1 MTTTGRKIKL
11 AVGHSVGSKKVK
23 NKTTTW
29 DSFCERLKD
38 PVRTK
43 ERYSEYMKAGRA
55 VQDRIKDVGYYVP
68 THFDGGIRKKRNMQF
83 RDLVTLDI
91 DFAEDSYER
100 DIVKAFDGFAWALH
114 STHKHGDGNIR
125 LRLIFP
131 LSRKV
136 DGDEYEPVARQIAS
150 RLDMDWFDDTTFQFS
165 RVMHWPS
172 CSVDSDYVC
181 LIEHGKWFDPDRVL
195 EDYENWR
202 DVSQWPVSSRQTEAL
217 RVSAEKAEDPR
228 EKRGVVGAFCRVYSV
243 DDVIRDHLSD
253 VYEET
258 ESPGRYTYRKGSTA
272 NGAVVYDDGLFLYS
286 HHGTDPISSRLVN
299 AFDLLRI
306 HKFGQLDEK
315 ADDTVSPSQ
324 LPSFRAIKD
333 YIRAECPDVRG
344 EIAADIVDDFDD
356 VDEEEGP
363 IEGNS
368 VKDEFDDEDL
378 GLDDDEAPAKTE
390 RKKKKVDR
398 EWLKDLILDKNDQI
412 KINLRNLTLIL
423 KNDPR
428 LSDRVAFNEFSRDF
442 VQTRNL
448 LGETVIDRT
457 NGDLWTDHA
466 DILVKFHLERIYN
479 IQASLAAIREAI
491 DLVAHQRR
499 FHPVRD
505 YLNSLE
511 WDGKSR
517 VETLLIDYLGAQDN
531 RYTRQVARKVL
542 CAAVA
547 RIMEP
552 GIKFDHVL
560 ILEGMQGKRKS
571 SFVSALAKGWF
582 TDDRITFDDPRKA
595 VEMLKAK
602 WIVEIP
608 ELQSFSK
615 HEVESIK
622 SFFSR
627 QTDRAREAYARRVDD
642 YPRQCIFFGT
652 TNDEHYLRDE
662 TGNRRFWPIKVNK
675 KLIDVEALKADVD
688 QIWAEAYQLY
698 KAGEKLYLEADVE
711 ALAKREQQARVL
723 DDPLV
728 GQIEAWLLKP
738 VTATTVYSGR
748 GATDEFEDEDS
759 ELIYRPYFC
768 PMQVWVEVLGGS
780 LERYNRGTARLINT
794 AVKQLG
800 YCSDSERLRFPEP
813 YGRQRGYI
821 VDVKAMV
828 EVAGESEDLGL

>member
-1 MTTTGRKIKL
+1 MTTASRKIKL

-29 DSFCERLKD
+29 DSFCTRLQD

-43 ERYSEYMKAGRA
+43 ERYSEYMKSGRA

-68 THFDGGIRKKRNMQF
+68 THFEGGVRKKRNMEF

-91 DFAEDSYER
+91 DFAEPNYASA
-100 DIVKAFDGFAWALH
+100 IAKALDGYAYALH
-114 STHKHGDGNIR
+114 STHKHGPDNIR
-125 LRLIFP
+125 LRLIVP

-172 CSVDSDYVC
+172 CSVDAEYVC
-181 LIEHGKWFDPDRVL
+181 TIEDGRWFDPDRVL
-195 EDYENWR
+195 EEYENWR
-202 DVSQWPVSSRQTEAL
+202 DVTQWPVSSRQTESL

-243 DDVIRDHLSD
+243 EDVIREHLAD

-258 ESPGRYTYRKGSTA
+258 ETPGRYSYRKGSTA

-306 HKFGQLDEK
+306 HKFGSADEK
-315 ADDTVSPSQ
+315 AGDDVSPSQ
-324 LPSFRAIKD
+324 MPSFKAVKEF
-333 YIRAECPDVRG
+333 IRSECPEVRG
-344 EIAADIVDDFDD
+344 EIAADIVDDFDNE
-356 VDEEEGP
+356 DEAGDADD
-363 IEGNS
+363 IA
-368 VKDEFDDEDL
+368 DEFDDEDL
-378 GLDDDEAPAKTE
+378 GLEDAPATPQKT
-390 RKKKKVDR
+390 KKKADR

-428 LSDRVAFNEFSRDF
+428 LVGRVAFNEFSRDF
-442 VQTRNL
+442 VQTKKL
-448 LGETVIDRT
+448 LGETVLDET

-479 IQASLAAIREAI
+479 IQVSLAVIREAI
-491 DLVAHQRR
+491 DLIAHERR

-505 YLNSLE
+505 YLESLE
-511 WDGKSR
+511 WDGEAR
-517 VETLLIDYLGAQDN
+517 VETLLVDYLGAPDTK
-531 RYTRQVARKVL
+531 YTRQVARKVL

-595 VEMLKAK
+595 VEMLKGK

-662 TGNRRFWPIKVNK
+662 TGNRRFWPIKVSKN
-675 KLIDVEALKADVD
+675 LIDVESLKASVD
-688 QIWAEAYQLY
+688 QVWAEAYRLY
-698 KAGEKLYLEADVE
+698 LAGEKLFLDPDVE

-738 VTATTVYSGR
+738 VSATTIYQGHGTS
-748 GATDEFEDEDS
+748 DEFEDEDS
-759 ELIYRPYFC
+759 ELIYRPHFC

-800 YCSDSERLRFPEP
+800 YCSDSDRIRFPEP
-813 YGRQRGYI
+813 YGRQRGYT

-828 EVAGESEDLGL
+828 EAAGVESELGL